1 VKNTETSTPGTPPK
15 ADGALSLQNRL
26 SPVRKGFVLI
36 SFRVARRSGSYFLF
50 IRAHEPLRNPPARL
64 AAR

>member
-15 ADGALSLQNRL
+15 AHGVLSLQNRL
-26 SPVRKGFVLI
+26 SPVRKGFDLI

-50 IRAHEPLRNPPARL
+50 NEHTNHSVTLQRV
-64 AAR
+64 